1 MDSAPLTI
9 AANDHRPAYA
19 SDGDYFSKPS
29 VDDMVEKIYAVFHE
43 ANPSQFQKFKNE
55 NFIFIIAAFTLSS
68 CAVAKIQDC
77 PEEKIINKM
86 PKVIDGNS
94 QTPNEYYIYKGERR
108 GNQGI

>member
-1 MDSAPLTI
+1 M
-9 AANDHRPAYA
+9 
-19 SDGDYFSKPS
+19 
-29 VDDMVEKIYAVFHE
+29 KILF
-43 ANPSQFQKFKNE
+43 
-55 NFIFIIAAFTLSS
+55 FIITAFTLSS

-108 GNQGI
+108 EIKEFDATWIEKNCPNIKVQEVY

>member
-1 MDSAPLTI
+1 M
-9 AANDHRPAYA
+9 
-19 SDGDYFSKPS
+19 
-29 VDDMVEKIYAVFHE
+29 KILF
-43 ANPSQFQKFKNE
+43 
-55 NFIFIIAAFTLSS
+55 FIIAAFTLSS

-108 GNQGI
+108 EIKKFDAAWIEKNCSNIKVQEVY